1 MENNITQHD
10 IVMFKINNLHGFIA
24 TAITRRLMEDYY
36 SQLNGVLDLARS
48 LDIISL
54 EEYVLVSNNIRDTM
68 ANKMV
73 RKGWD

>member
-1 MENNITQHD
+1 MEITQHD
-10 IVMFKINNLHGFIA
+10 IVMFKIKNLHDFAAG
-24 TAITRRLMEDYY
+24 AITRRLMEDYY

-54 EEYVLVSNNIRDTM
+54 EEYISASNDIRDTM

-73 RKGWD
+73 KEGWC